1 MRVILA
7 AYNIKMGSGHYKDTQ
22 DIPWSFDW
30 GIWKR
35 ASHIEKGNFSPKK
48 APYSEKLARH
58 SENRR
63 EKGNFV
69 KWKGQFYVKK
79 DSYNAKTATY
89 SEKGDFL
96 IEKMYL
102 NEKNIIF

>member
-1 MRVILA
+1 M
-7 AYNIKMGSGHYKDTQ
+7 K
-22 DIPWSFDW
+22 
-30 GIWKR
+30 
-35 ASHIEKGNFSPKK
+35 KGTLFS
-48 APYSEKLARH
+48 E
-58 SENRR
+58 
-63 EKGNFV
+63 
-69 KWKGQFYVKK
+69 KGQFYVKK